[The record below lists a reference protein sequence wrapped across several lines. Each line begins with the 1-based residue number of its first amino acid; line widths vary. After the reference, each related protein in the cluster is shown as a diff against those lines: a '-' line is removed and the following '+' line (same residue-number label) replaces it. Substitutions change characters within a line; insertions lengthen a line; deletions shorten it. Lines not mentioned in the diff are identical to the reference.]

1 MPPRGVPL
9 LVNRDAESA
18 AREAGQV
25 GRARKPAGTSVD
37 KRNGAK
43 TDLAGVVSPLGR
55 FEPPQALL
63 PSTVDQWE
71 RYWAD
76 PVAAASQIVDAGML
90 RRWIVAV
97 DRYERTIAEADAEPL
112 VLGSTGQP
120 SPNPLYRIATQ
131 AEVTINYC
139 EKQLGIG
146 GLNRAGLGITVASAK
161 KSLADM
167 NARYGGGS
175 DRPAKV
181 ADPRLHAV

>member
-1 MPPRGVPL
+1 
-9 LVNRDAESA
+9 
-18 AREAGQV
+18 V
-25 GRARKPAGTSVD
+25 GRARKPAGTTVD

-43 TDLAGVVSPLGR
+43 TDLTGVVSPLGR
-55 FEPPQALL
+55 FDPPPSLL

-76 PVAAASQIVDAGML
+76 PVASASQIVDAGML

-112 VLGSTGQP
+112 SVGSTGQP
-120 SPNPLYRIATQ
+120 SPNPLYRIAKD

-146 GLNRAGLGITVASAK
+146 GLNRAGLGITVASAR

-167 NARYGGGS
+167 NARYAGDS
-175 DRPAKV
+175 ARPAAV
-181 ADPRLHAV
+181 DPRLHAV